1 MLFSV
6 LLIIFCFFN
15 LFPPSLLAI
24 DDFTISEDI
33 EYLVSLSGQATV
45 THQITFTNNL
55 SQIFPTEYKIEIL
68 GLSLSDLSASDDEGN
83 ILTDF
88 SSKDGI
94 STIKVK
100 FNKANVGKNQNTT
113 IKLIYRIADLA
124 KNKGKTWEIVLP
136 KTFNKS
142 STKSQISLK
151 TPSEFG
157 SLSFA
162 SVSAKFEDG
171 LTHNITTFQNNSSS
185 EILIIFGNYQLF
197 DFSLNYHL
205 KNPGLNIVTSE
216 IALIPDTYS
225 QSVFYKSISPSPKGI
240 NIDSDGNWLAQYE
253 INPQEELDII
263 VTGQVKT
270 GLRLPESSKNLENYL
285 EPQKFWP
292 LSDPQIQ
299 SLLDKV
305 TTPRSIYEYVIST
318 LHYDYNRINNSSR
331 LGAIEALNNPQN
343 ALCTEFTD
351 LFVTLARAKGIP
363 AREIQGFAYSSDQK
377 IKPLN
382 LNNDIL
388 HAWPEYYDI
397 GQNSWKAID
406 PTWGKTTGGIDY
418 FNNLDL
424 NHITFVT
431 HGLNSE
437 YPLPAGSYQKDENTK
452 SVFIDFA
459 TQDLKYE
466 QTFPRVY
473 FQKNKL
479 ILQNQSPN
487 SQKNITI
494 SSEKLSFSQELD
506 TILPYSSLEINLPK
520 MSFFKS
526 LSSKNQKITFI
537 LTNSEGQNST
547 QSLNYPLHF
556 LNLGLLIIL
565 SLIILSISGII
576 ITNITHEKTS

>member
-1 MLFSV
+1 M
-6 LLIIFCFFN
+6 
-15 LFPPSLLAI
+15 LAI

-33 EYLVSLSGQATV
+33 EYLVSLSGRATV

>member
-33 EYLVSLSGQATV
+33 EYLVSLSGRATV

>member
-1 MLFSV
+1 MFFSI

-24 DDFTISEDI
+24 DDFTISENI

>member
-1 MLFSV
+1 M
-6 LLIIFCFFN
+6 
-15 LFPPSLLAI
+15 LAI

>member
-1 MLFSV
+1 M
-6 LLIIFCFFN
+6 
-15 LFPPSLLAI
+15 LAI
-24 DDFTISEDI
+24 DDFTISENI